1 MRLFFIQWTDAVI
14 LSILHRHPSHPKA
27 VNSMRPIRILRL
39 ACSAAVLT
47 SLLLS
52 CLIAQDRGSHDP
64 RQAERG
70 KYFQKKVYVQ
80 APLPTLEATRPLLPA
95 PVFDEDS
102 LLVKLYWKAWE
113 IAFRNFHEP
122 SPSSGFV
129 SQFIDAAFNDNIFLW
144 DTAFMTMFCNV
155 AYPLVP
161 GIASLD
167 NFYIKQHPTG
177 EICREIQRNT
187 GLDFVYWVNAEDST
201 LFSRW
206 GWIFPPARQASVI
219 YRGRTA
225 PSPNPRL
232 TLDAMDHPILAWAE
246 LESYHLTGD
255 SSRLRLIWDP
265 LIHYYQSYQKYLLQG
280 NGLYVTDW
288 ASMDNSP
295 RNAFLNR
302 GGTGIDISSEM
313 VLFARNLTEIARLIG
328 KENEARRYTKEADEL
343 AGRINRLMWNRTKRF
358 YYDLTLDGEQ
368 APVRTVAAYWTLLA
382 GVASSEQAKDLVK
395 ELQNPETFGRIDPV
409 PTCAA
414 NEPGYLS
421 VGGYWRGAVWA
432 PTNTMVIRGLE
443 NYGYYDLARSIALRH
458 LHIVA
463 DVFAKTGTIWENYAP
478 DAKEPGRH
486 ADSAFVAKDFV
497 GWSGIAP
504 ILYFL
509 EYGVGLKPNAA
520 RNELTWR
527 IDSPARVGCERYRF
541 NGHVTTLLAEPA
553 EKEGSLI
560 LSVNSDGAFK
570 LKVQYHNKKVNFN
583 VGKGQNRFVV
593 P

>member
-1 MRLFFIQWTDAVI
+1 MSLV
-14 LSILHRHPSHPKA
+14 
-27 VNSMRPIRILRL
+27 
-39 ACSAAVLT
+39 ACAAAVLT
-47 SLLLS
+47 ALFLDYS
-52 CLIAQDRGSHDP
+52 IAQDRGSHDP

-70 KYFQKKVYVQ
+70 KYFQRKVYVP
-80 APLPTLEATRPLLPA
+80 APLPTFEGTRPLLPA
-95 PVFDEDS
+95 PVFDQDS
-102 LLVKLYWKAWE
+102 LLVRLYWKAWE
-113 IAFRNFHEP
+113 IAFKNFHEP
-122 SPSSGFV
+122 ASSSGFV

-155 AYPLVP
+155 AFPLVP

-206 GWIFPPARQASVI
+206 GWIFPPARQGSVI

-225 PSPNPRL
+225 PTPNPRL
-232 TLDAMDHPILAWAE
+232 TLDAMNHPILAWAE

-255 SSRLRLIWDP
+255 TSRLRLIWDP
-265 LIHYYQSYQKYLLQG
+265 LVQYYKAYQVYLRQG
-280 NGLYVTDW
+280 NGLYTTDW

-295 RNAFLNR
+295 RNAFLNQ

-313 VLFARNLTEIARLIG
+313 VLFARNLAEIARLLG
-328 KENEARRYTKEADEL
+328 KESEARHYTKEADEL
-343 AGRINRLMWNRTKRF
+343 SGRINRLMWSRTKKF

-382 GVASSEQAKDLVK
+382 RVASPAQAKDLVK
-395 ELQNPETFGRIDPV
+395 ELQNPETFGRLDPV

-421 VGGYWRGAVWA
+421 IGGYWKGAVWA

-443 NYGYYDLARSIALRH
+443 NYGYDDLARSIALRH
-458 LHIVA
+458 LCIVA

-486 ADSAFVAKDFV
+486 VDSALVAKDFV
-497 GWSGIAP
+497 GWSGISP

-527 IDSPARVGCERYRF
+527 IESAGRVGCERYRF

-553 EKEGSLI
+553 KKEGSVV
-560 LSVNSDGAFK
+560 LSIASDGAFK
-570 LKVQYHNKKVNFN
+570 LIVRYHEKKMHFDVR
-583 VGKGQNRFVV
+583 KGQNRFVI

>member
-1 MRLFFIQWTDAVI
+1 MKPIPRMF
-14 LSILHRHPSHPKA
+14 KYC
-27 VNSMRPIRILRL
+27 SMI
-39 ACSAAVLT
+39 
-47 SLLLS
+47 LLLLCWTAQS
-52 CLIAQDRGSHDP
+52 FPQDRGTHDP
-64 RQAERG
+64 RQSERG
-70 KYFQKKVYVQ
+70 EYFQKKVY
-80 APLPTLEATRPLLPA
+80 LPTSLPSFERTRPLLPS
-95 PVFDEDS
+95 PIYDEDS
-102 LLVKLYWKAWE
+102 VFVQLYWKAWE
-113 IAFRNFHEP
+113 IAFGNFHEP
-122 SPSSGFV
+122 TPSSGFV

-155 AYPLVP
+155 ASPLTP

-177 EICREIQRNT
+177 EICREIQRRT
-187 GLDFVYWVNAEDST
+187 GLDFTYWVNIEDST

-206 GWIFPPARQASVI
+206 GWIFPPARQGSVS
-219 YRGRTA
+219 YRGLRA

-232 TLDAMDHPILAWAE
+232 TLDAMNHPILAWAE
-246 LESYHLTGD
+246 LESYHFTGD
-255 SSRLRLIWDP
+255 TSRLRLIWEP
-265 LIHYYQSYQKYLLQG
+265 LVQYYNAYQKYLRQG
-280 NGLYVTDW
+280 NGLYITDW

-295 RNAFLNR
+295 RNAFLDQ

-313 VLFARNLTEIARLIG
+313 VLFARNLTEIAHLLG
-328 KENEARRYTKEADEL
+328 KKREARRYTNEANKLSD
-343 AGRINRLMWNRTKRF
+343 RINQLMWNQTKKF
-358 YYDLTLDGEQ
+358 YYDLTVDGKDT
-368 APVRTVAAYWTLLA
+368 PVKTVAAYWTLLA
-382 GVASSEQAKDLVK
+382 RVASSGQANNLVK
-395 ELQNPETFGRIDPV
+395 ELQNPETFGRVDPV

-443 NYGYYDLARSIALRH
+443 NYGYNDLARSIALRH

-463 DVFAKTGTIWENYAP
+463 EVFAETGTIWENYAP

-486 ADSAFVAKDFV
+486 ADSALVAKDFV

-527 IDSPARVGCERYRF
+527 IESNARVGCERYRF
-541 NGHVTTLLAEPA
+541 NGHVTTLMAEPA
-553 EKEGSLI
+553 QGERRLV
-560 LSVNSDGAFK
+560 LSVDSDGAYRLDVRYRNTHMAFK
-570 LKVQYHNKKVNFN
+570 VK
-583 VGKGQNRFVV
+583 KGQNRFVLR
-593 P
+593 

>member
-1 MRLFFIQWTDAVI
+1 MKPSRMLLVTCTATI
-14 LSILHRHPSHPKA
+14 LISIFPDYS
-27 VNSMRPIRILRL
+27 
-39 ACSAAVLT
+39 
-47 SLLLS
+47 
-52 CLIAQDRGSHDP
+52 IAQDRGSHDP
-64 RQAERG
+64 RQPERG

-80 APLPTLEATRPLLPA
+80 APLPAFEGTRPFLPA
-95 PVFDEDS
+95 PVLDEDS
-102 LLVKLYWKAWE
+102 LLVRLYWKAWE
-113 IAFRNFHEP
+113 IAFKNFHEP
-122 SPSSGFV
+122 AASSGFV

-206 GWIFPPARQASVI
+206 GWIFPPARQGSVI

-225 PSPNPRL
+225 PTPNPRL
-232 TLDAMDHPILAWAE
+232 TLDAMNHPILAWAE

-255 SSRLRLIWDP
+255 TSRLRLIWDP
-265 LIHYYQSYQKYLLQG
+265 LVQYYKAYQMYLRQG
-280 NGLYVTDW
+280 NGLYITDW

-295 RNAFLNR
+295 RNAFLNQ

-313 VLFARNLTEIARLIG
+313 VLFARNLTEIARLLG
-328 KENEARRYTKEADEL
+328 KESEVPHYTKEADEL
-343 AGRINRLMWNRTKRF
+343 SGRVNRLMWSPTKRF
-358 YYDLTLDGEQ
+358 YFDLTLDGEQ

-382 GVASSEQAKDLVK
+382 RVASPSQAKDLVK
-395 ELQNPETFGRIDPV
+395 ELQNPETFGRLNPV

-421 VGGYWRGAVWA
+421 IGGYWKGAVWA

-443 NYGYYDLARSIALRH
+443 NYGYDDLGRSIALRH
-458 LHIVA
+458 LRIVA

-486 ADSAFVAKDFV
+486 ADSALVAKDFV
-497 GWSGIAP
+497 GWSGISP

-509 EYGVGLKPNAA
+509 EYGIGLKPNAE
-520 RNELTWR
+520 RNELAWR
-527 IDSPARVGCERYRF
+527 IESTGRVGCERYRF

-553 EKEGSLI
+553 KKDGSVA
-560 LSVNSDGAFK
+560 LSIASDGAFK
-570 LKVQYHNKKVNFN
+570 LIVQYHEKKMNFD
-583 VGKGQNRFVV
+583 VRKGQNRFVI